1 MLVMRLE
8 TAAAKFDRKVAKA
21 LPNGYDLNAA
31 DMRELLLEA
40 ARRIKELEQNDY
52 LNCLEKEESAEFD
65 AVEAAKICGND

>member
-1 MLVMRLE
+1 MRLE

-40 ARRIKELEQNDY
+40 AKEIKHLEH
-52 LNCLEKEESAEFD
+52 LLA
-65 AVEAAKICGND
+65 AAKTNYWNYNKDPCGND